1 MGSAWASFAKDG
13 VPSLRGGAAGAE
25 PAEWTPFGSGKVQ
38 GRYWEG
44 TGKVQGRYREGAEPA
59 EWTPFG
65 SDPAGAQLVLQACSL
80 PLTCGCEMELGRKE
94 RDCAFWAKQR
104 AGGER
109 ARDR

>member
-13 VPSLRGGAAGAE
+13 VPSLRGGAA
-25 PAEWTPFGSGKVQ
+25 
-38 GRYWEG
+38 
-44 TGKVQGRYREGAEPA
+44 GAEPA